1 MQKNTH
7 IVQTKEWG
15 NFKSK
20 FGTKAVRI
28 GDLQYTLHKIP
39 HTNFNYAYAPKI
51 NGLNIDWAELEAS
64 LKLNNCFV
72 LNMDVPNILKGST
85 EEKKFKNQILKN
97 PRIKV
102 SPKNTFTRSNIL
114 LDLKPSEEELLAN
127 MHKKHRYNIRLAEKK
142 GVTTRFARTEK
153 DFNIFMDLMKE
164 TAERQGFLIHP
175 TKYYKTI
182 WELFAP
188 RQLAEII
195 IAEYKGKPLAAWM
208 LFVNEKT
215 LYYPYGGSSN
225 EYRNLFASNVVGWEA
240 IKYGKKRECEVFDMW
255 GACKDINDEKDP
267 EWGFTNFKL
276 KFGGEY
282 VEYTESHDLILN
294 KPLYYI
300 FNFAYPK
307 AIKILKTLKR

>member
-15 NFKSK
+15 SFKSK

-51 NGLNIDWAELEAS
+51 NGLNVDWAELEAS

-72 LNMDVPNILKGST
+72 LNMDVPNMLKGST
-85 EEKKFKNQILKN
+85 EEKKFKAQLLEN

-102 SPKNTFTRSNIL
+102 SPKNTFTRNNVL

-153 DFNIFMDLMKE
+153 DFNIFMDLMKQ
-164 TAERQGFLIHP
+164 TSERQGFLIHP

-225 EYRNLFASNVVGWEA
+225 EHRNLFASNVVGWEA
-240 IKYGKKRECEVFDMW
+240 IKYGKKRECEIFDMW